1 MTPIICHPFGNGLI
15 IKFFLENN
23 FVENMQKRIKTVSNS
38 FKEIPRVQRRV
49 MGQPLSYYVDE
60 FSTAKEGMQKAY
72 ATGDY
77 TKQQIVSA
85 FGVHYSTVSRAVKNI
100 PVGMHD
106 FKT

>member
-1 MTPIICHPFGNGLI
+1 
-15 IKFFLENN
+15 
-23 FVENMQKRIKTVSNS
+23 MQKQIKTVSNS
-38 FKEIPRVQRRV
+38 FKEIPRVQSRA

-60 FSTAKEGMQKAY
+60 FSTAKKGMQKAY

-77 TKQQIVSA
+77 TMQQIASA

-100 PVGMHD
+100 PAGMHD